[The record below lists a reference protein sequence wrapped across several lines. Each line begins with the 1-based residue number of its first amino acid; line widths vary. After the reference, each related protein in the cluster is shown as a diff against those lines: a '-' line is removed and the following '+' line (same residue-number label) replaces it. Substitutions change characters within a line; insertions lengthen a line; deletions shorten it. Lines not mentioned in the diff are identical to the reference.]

1 MGQFICFDAKFIYV
15 HLKERNR
22 DYSVYKY
29 MLYLFYLF
37 SQRKEEKKIKFV
49 KSLIL
54 KLRYKM
60 NYGSDC
66 KRSLGFCKKQ
76 NSKRLTM
83 LSTFPLKVFSFF
95 FFFTRGIYSFH
106 SEGNSQRKEKHF
118 KKAKRN
124 PNNRNNMGICVLCFL
139 VCMASCSAKCFV
151 LRLCTSSR
159 LHHPRGETRWW
170 QCEVSFLSR
179 YTENGQGW

>member
-95 FFFTRGIYSFH
+95 YFLPGAFTPSIVKEILRGKKNTLKRQKETQTTGTTWAYVYSAFLYAWH
-106 SEGNSQRKEKHF
+106 HAVQN
-118 KKAKRN
+118 ALC
-124 PNNRNNMGICVLCFL
+124 CVS
-139 VCMASCSAKCFV
+139 V
-151 LRLCTSSR
+151 
-159 LHHPRGETRWW
+159 HHPAYTIPVVKQDDDSVR
-170 QCEVSFLSR
+170 FLF
-179 YTENGQGW
+179 